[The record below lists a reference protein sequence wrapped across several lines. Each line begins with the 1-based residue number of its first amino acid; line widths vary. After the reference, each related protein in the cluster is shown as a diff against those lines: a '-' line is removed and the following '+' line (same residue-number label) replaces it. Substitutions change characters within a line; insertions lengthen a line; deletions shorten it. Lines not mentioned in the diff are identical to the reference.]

1 MTETATKDNVKVYE
15 IGFHVAPFVGED
27 NISHEVEGIK
37 ALIEKI
43 KGEVI
48 SEDFPK
54 LRPLAYSL
62 SKVIKGS
69 KKIFKECYFGWIK
82 FEADAESIASFT
94 KGVEKLENIVRFLVV
109 KTIRENT
116 LYTQKFIQKEKM
128 TGAPKKEDAKEG
140 EKVEVNEAEVDKAI
154 EELVV

>member
-27 NISHEVEGIK
+27 NVSNEVEGVK

-54 LRPLAYSL
+54 LRPLAYPL
-62 SKVIKGS
+62 SKVVKGS

-82 FEADAESIASFT
+82 FEADAESIAVFT
-94 KGVEKLENIVRFLVV
+94 KAVEKMENIVRFLVI

-116 LYTQKFIQKEKM
+116 LYTQKFIQKERM
-128 TGAPKKEDAKEG
+128 AGTPKKDDAKEE
-140 EKVEVNEAEVDKAI
+140 EKLPVNEVEVDKAI